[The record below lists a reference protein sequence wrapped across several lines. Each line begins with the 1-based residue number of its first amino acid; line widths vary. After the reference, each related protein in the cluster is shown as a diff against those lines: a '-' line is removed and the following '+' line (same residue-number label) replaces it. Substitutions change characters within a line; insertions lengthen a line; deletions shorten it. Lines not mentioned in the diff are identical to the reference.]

1 MNLKLKLWT
10 CILVFLFLV
19 GCSSSSVPNEKEV
32 TDITLAY
39 NKARFELNQ
48 KDFSVKDKQELF
60 PEINERMKQYSTEKV
75 YQEFVR
81 IRGAGYAIEAAKLG
95 KTIQVKEIKISK
107 LEEVEKSL
115 NVDYNMIIQ
124 INSSEN
130 NNTLEHNVL
139 GQLTLVKENDLWKID
154 RVWDSFTFKEIG
166 L

>member
-1 MNLKLKLWT
+1 MKLKLWS
-10 CILVFLFLV
+10 CFLVLLLLV
-19 GCSSSSVPNEKEV
+19 GCNSSSVPNEKEV
-32 TDITLAY
+32 MEITLAY

-95 KTIQVKEIKISK
+95 KAIQVKEITISK

-115 NVDYNMIIQ
+115 NVDYNMIVQ

-130 NNTLEHNVL
+130 NETSEHKVL
-139 GQLTLVKENDLWKID
+139 GQLTLIKENDSWKID
-154 RVWDSFTFKEIG
+154 RVWDSFTFKELG

>member
-1 MNLKLKLWT
+1 M
-10 CILVFLFLV
+10 
-19 GCSSSSVPNEKEV
+19 
-32 TDITLAY
+32 
-39 NKARFELNQ
+39 
-48 KDFSVKDKQELF
+48 KDKQELF
-60 PEINERMKQYSTEKV
+60 PEINERMKQYSTKKV

-130 NNTLEHNVL
+130 NETSEHKVL
-139 GQLTLVKENDLWKID
+139 GQLTLIKENDSWKID
-154 RVWDSFTFKEIG
+154 RVWDSFTFKD
-166 L
+166 